1 MIFGLV
7 GIETTSHFAPGK
19 SEMAGLTR
27 FELAWRD
34 RPQEEAAHFNPAFCG
49 ELLTRTTNEFR
60 KQVGGAMPFAY
71 AFVVLPLVLHPGTR
85 KVLPGRANTAFASW
99 AGGNAAT
106 LSTLPDRILR
116 LRPVTR
122 EALLFL
128 AQLDAIRVSPDGV
141 MVGKRP
147 IKLSTKPSATTD
159 EVDEMRRA
167 AGLLGRWFG
176 NQSDAATVLQ
186 TLGVR
191 V

>member
-1 MIFGLV
+1 
-7 GIETTSHFAPGK
+7 
-19 SEMAGLTR
+19 MAGLTR

-49 ELLTRTTNEFR
+49 ELLARTISEFR
-60 KQVGGAMPFAY
+60 KQTGNAMPLAY
-71 AFVVLPLVLHPGTR
+71 AFVVLPLVLHPVAR
-85 KVLPGRANTAFASW
+85 RVLPGRANTAFASW
-99 AGGNAAT
+99 AGENTDA
-106 LSTLPDRILR
+106 LSTLPDRTLS

-128 AQLDAIRVSPDGV
+128 AQLDAIKLTPDGV
-141 MVGKRP
+141 MVGRRP
-147 IKLSTKPSATTD
+147 VRLGTRPSVTTD
-159 EVDEMRRA
+159 EVNDMRRA

-176 NQSDAATVLQ
+176 NQPNSTAVLQ

>member
-1 MIFGLV
+1 
-7 GIETTSHFAPGK
+7 
-19 SEMAGLTR
+19 MAGLTR

-49 ELLTRTTNEFR
+49 ELLARMINEFNKR
-60 KQVGGAMPFAY
+60 ASGAMPLAY
-71 AFVVLPLVLHPGTR
+71 AFVALPLVLHPGAR
-85 KVLPGRANTAFASW
+85 KALPGKANTAFASW
-99 AGGNAAT
+99 AGENT
-106 LSTLPDRILR
+106 TVLSTLPDRTLR

-122 EALLFL
+122 EALMFL
-128 AQLDAIRVSPDGV
+128 AQLDAIKVSPDGV

-147 IKLSTKPSATTD
+147 IKLGTKPSVTTD
-159 EVDEMRRA
+159 EVDAMRRA

-176 NQSDAATVLQ
+176 NQSDSADVLQ